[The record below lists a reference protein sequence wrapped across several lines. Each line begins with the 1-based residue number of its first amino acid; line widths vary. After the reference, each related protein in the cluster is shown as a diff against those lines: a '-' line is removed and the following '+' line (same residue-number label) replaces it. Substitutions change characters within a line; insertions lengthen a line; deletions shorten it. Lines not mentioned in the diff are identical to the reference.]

1 MITLSKIAALAHV
14 SVPTVSKAFS
24 MSSEVNEKTREI
36 IFDIAKKHGCF
47 RKYYNAKYPKHVIA
61 VICPEFKSRY
71 YAGLLSRIQE
81 KFFELNCEVSV
92 ASTDFSSSTEEALF
106 EYYSKYAAVDGI
118 IMIDGSAELDS
129 NIDIPVGAINS
140 SRLKNTSVTVKMQY
154 REVLSEALD
163 YFIESG
169 AESIGFIGESKTA
182 KKADLFSD
190 LLAEKTGKCDEKYIS
205 ISSERFEK
213 GGYEAM
219 QKLIDTKNVPRAVVC
234 AYDQVAIGAIS
245 CATENGLRVPEDVA
259 VIGYNDISEAQY
271 LNPPLA
277 SMDTN
282 VEGAVEKLAEALIK
296 SLNGIPVS
304 EQVVIEAA
312 LKLRKSAHIEKG

>member
-1 MITLSKIAALAHV
+1 MMTLSKIAALAHV

-24 MSSEVNEKTREI
+24 MSSEVNEQTREI

-71 YAGLLSRIQE
+71 YARVLSLIQE

-92 ASTDFSSSTEEALF
+92 ASTEFSKSTEEALF
-106 EYYSKYAAVDGI
+106 EYYSKYAPVDGI
-118 IMIDGSAELDS
+118 IVIDGSAELDS

-140 SRLKNTSVTVKMQY
+140 SRLKNTSVKIKMQY
-154 REVLSEALD
+154 SEVLSEALD
-163 YFIESG
+163 YFIKNG
-169 AESIGFIGESKTA
+169 AQTIGFIGETKTV
-182 KKADLFSD
+182 KKAELFKE
-190 LLAEKTGKCDEKYIS
+190 LLTKKTGKCDEKYIS

-213 GGYEAM
+213 CGYEAM
-219 QKLIDTKNVPRAVVC
+219 QKMIDTDCVPRAVIC

-245 CATENGLRVPEDVA
+245 CAMENGIRVPEDVA
-259 VIGYNDISEAQY
+259 VIGYNDIPEAQY

-277 SMDTN
+277 SMDMN
-282 VEGAVEKLAEALIK
+282 VEKAIDILTEALMK
-296 SLNGIPVS
+296 GLNGIPVK
-304 EQVVIEAA
+304 EEIKMEAS
-312 LKLRKSAHIEKG
+312 LHLRKSAQIEKR

>member
-1 MITLSKIAALAHV
+1 M
-14 SVPTVSKAFS
+14 
-24 MSSEVNEKTREI
+24 
-36 IFDIAKKHGCF
+36 
-47 RKYYNAKYPKHVIA
+47 
-61 VICPEFKSRY
+61 
-71 YAGLLSRIQE
+71 SRIQE

>member
-1 MITLSKIAALAHV
+1 MMTLSKIAALAHV

-36 IFDIAKKHGCF
+36 IFDIAKEHGCF

-92 ASTDFSSSTEEALF
+92 ASTEFSKSTEEALF
-106 EYYSKYAAVDGI
+106 EYYSKYAPVDGI

-140 SRLKNTSVTVKMQY
+140 SRLKNTSVTVKIQY
-154 REVLSEALD
+154 REVLSDALD
-163 YFIESG
+163 YFIGSG
-169 AESIGFIGESKTA
+169 AESIGFIGECKTT
-182 KKADLFSD
+182 KKAELFKE
-190 LLAEKTGKCDEKYIS
+190 LLTEKTGECDSRYIS

-219 QKLIDTKNVPRAVVC
+219 KQLIDTNCVPRAVVC

-245 CATENGLRVPEDVA
+245 CAVENGLRVPEDVA
-259 VIGYNDISEAQY
+259 IIGYNDIPEAQY

-282 VEGAVEKLAEALIK
+282 VEGAVEKLAESLIRG
-296 SLNGIPVS
+296 LNGEPVK
-304 EQVVIEAA
+304 EQIYIEAS
-312 LKLRKSAHIEKG
+312 LKLRKSAHIEER

>member
-24 MSSEVNEKTREI
+24 MSSEVNEQTREI

-71 YAGLLSRIQE
+71 YAGLLSLIQE

-92 ASTDFSSSTEEALF
+92 ASTEFSTATEEALF

-140 SRLKNTSVTVKMQY
+140 SRLKNTSITVKMQY
-154 REVLSEALD
+154 SEVLSEALD
-163 YFIESG
+163 YFIENG
-169 AESIGFIGESKTA
+169 AEKIGFIGEAKTA
-182 KKADLFSD
+182 KKATLFEE
-190 LLAEKTGKCDEKYIS
+190 LLTEKTGKCDKKYIS
-205 ISSERFEK
+205 ISGERFEK

-219 QKLIDTKNVPRAVVC
+219 QSLIDADCVPRAVIC

-245 CATENGLRVPEDVA
+245 CITENGLKVPEDVA
-259 VIGYNDISEAQY
+259 VIGYNDIPEAEY

-282 VEGAVEKLAEALIK
+282 VEEAVEKLAEALIK
-296 SLNGIPVS
+296 GLNGEPVR
-304 EQVVIEAA
+304 ERVQ
-312 LKLRKSAHIEKG
+312 LKASLRLRKSAQIEKR